1 MPANKRKN
9 SKRQGKNRSQKT
21 SYEIGGGKEGERAW
35 QTETLIY
42 AGPHAFAFPCT
53 PI

>member
-1 MPANKRKN
+1 VDSITWHHKR
-9 SKRQGKNRSQKT
+9 
-21 SYEIGGGKEGERAW
+21 GGGKEGERPW
-35 QTETLIY
+35 QTETLTY